1 VVGFYSDHGAE
12 LWDFLR
18 ERGDAALKAHYAL
31 WARCYEATD
40 ADPHK
45 SGHDVPQFCSDL
57 GYAKQKAGGF
67 KTRDKQHAMRLLDA
81 LTTAE
86 LAVEARVGKR

>member
-1 VVGFYSDHGAE
+1 M
-12 LWDFLR
+12 R
-18 ERGDAALKAHYAL
+18 ITL
-31 WARCYEATD
+31 WARCSEATD

-45 SGHDVPQFCSDL
+45 CVIRDVPQFCSDF
-57 GYAKQKAGGF
+57 GDAKQRAGGF
-67 KTRDKQHAMRLLDA
+67 KRRDKQHAMRLLEA